1 MKSGTVCSAKPAVLT
16 SEPGILG
23 MKKQRKSKRML
34 NRWPCAAR
42 LFNIRYTSDFYFTEN
57 SIHKFCKEFSVV
69 TMPARHT
76 VCVVSH
82 IDETRMRCQI
92 SPLWQK

>member
-16 SEPGILG
+16 SEAGILG

-34 NRWPCAAR
+34 NKWSCIAR

-57 SIHKFCKEFSVV
+57 SVHG
-69 TMPARHT
+69 
-76 VCVVSH
+76 
-82 IDETRMRCQI
+82 
-92 SPLWQK
+92 